1 MNPVSRFLSNRK
13 LKKRHKELRS
23 FVRGV
28 LAADDDILPD
38 KKKIQYQDLLTQ
50 IESTGKTDKK
60 AISELE
66 QKLDKIADRSSF
78 FFVMR
83 GWMDVLAVALTV
95 AFGIRGLFLQ
105 PFKIPTSSMQPT
117 LFGIHYMD
125 AAESRENSG
134 FFTRILL
141 PFGASRARLEAPA
154 SGTLL
159 EGSMPVTR
167 SIPSLILSLFDPAE
181 FYLTGSVVS
190 IGGQYQT
197 LPGDNV
203 QDNIYRYLDKPPAG
217 RDYEKGEVVFDGWVS
232 SGDHLFV
239 DRLSIHLVPLKRGE
253 IFIFNTETLETLEYN
268 PKTHQ
273 YEKQPLRGYY
283 FIKRVAGI
291 GGDTLKIKDNIL
303 YIRPKG
309 ESEFR
314 RADEFSDSLRKIYSG
329 KGGYQGHAPLGLLA
343 GGKEFTVPEGT
354 YFALGD
360 NTYNSQDSRYWGAVP
375 HRNVI
380 GRPLNV
386 FWPISRRWGVV
397 DRLPPLDCD
406 TVFPKKSTLPTDET
420 LIKSQAEQEIL
431 EKIGT
436 QPSAMRRQ

>member
-1 MNPVSRFLSNRK
+1 MNPIFRFFTDRK

-23 FVRGV
+23 FVRGI
-28 LAADDDILPD
+28 LAADDDILSD
-38 KKKIQYQDLLTQ
+38 KKKTQYQDLLTR
-50 IESTGKTDKK
+50 IEATGKTDEKG
-60 AISELE
+60 ISELE
-66 QKLDKIADRSSF
+66 QSLDRLADRGSF
-78 FFVMR
+78 FFLMR
-83 GWMDVLAVALTV
+83 GWLDVLAVALTV

-125 AAESRENSG
+125 LEEEGADAG
-134 FFTRILL
+134 PLTRLLL
-141 PFGASRARLEAPA
+141 PLGASRARLEAPA
-154 SGTLL
+154 DGTLL
-159 EGSMPVTR
+159 EGSTPVTR
-167 SIPSLILSLFDPAE
+167 SIPSLILSLPDPAN
-181 FYLTGSVVS
+181 FYFSGSVVS

-197 LPGDNV
+197 LPGDHV

-217 RDYEKGEVVFDGWVS
+217 RKYEKGEVVFDGWVS

-239 DRLSIHLVPLKRGE
+239 DRLSIHLFPLKRGE
-253 IFIFNTETLETLEYN
+253 IFIFNTENLKYRNQGL
-268 PKTHQ
+268 P
-273 YEKQPLRGYY
+273 GYY
-283 FIKRVAGI
+283 YIKRVAGV

-314 RADEFSDSLRKIYSG
+314 RADEFSDSFRKIYSW

-343 GGKEFTVPEGT
+343 DGKEFTVPDGA

-360 NTYNSQDSRYWGAVP
+360 NTNNSLDSRFWGVVP

-386 FWPISRRWGVV
+386 FWPVSRRWGFT

-406 TVFPKKSTLPTDET
+406 TVFPEKSTQPT
-420 LIKSQAEQEIL
+420 
-431 EKIGT
+431 
-436 QPSAMRRQ
+436 AMRRQ

>member
-1 MNPVSRFLSNRK
+1 MNPVSRYLADRK

-28 LAADDDILPD
+28 LAADDDILSD
-38 KKKIQYQDLLTQ
+38 EKKNQYRELLTR
-50 IESTGKTDKK
+50 IEAAGKTD
-60 AISELE
+60 APEISSLE
-66 QKLDKIADRSSF
+66 QRLERIADRSSF
-78 FFVMR
+78 SFVMR
-83 GWMDVLAVALTV
+83 GWLDVLAVALTV

-117 LFGIHYMD
+117 LFGIHFMD

-134 FFTRILL
+134 FFTRLLL
-141 PFGASRARLEAPA
+141 PFGASRARLEAPE

-159 EGSMPVTR
+159 EGSETVTR
-167 SIPSLILSLFDPAE
+167 SIPSLALSLLNPAE

-190 IGGQYQT
+190 IAGHYEM
-197 LPGDNV
+197 LPGESV

-217 RDYEKGEVVFDGWVS
+217 REYEKGDVVFDGWVS

-239 DRLSIHLVPLKRGE
+239 DRLSIHLFPLKRGE
-253 IFIFNTETLETLEYN
+253 IFIFNTETI
-268 PKTHQ
+268 Q
-273 YEKQPLRGYY
+273 YRNRGLPGYY
-283 FIKRVAGI
+283 YIKRVAGI
-291 GGDTLKIKDNIL
+291 GGDTLKIKNNIL

-309 ESEFR
+309 ENEFR
-314 RADEFSDSLRKIYSG
+314 RADEFSDSFRKINSM

-343 GGKEFTVPEGT
+343 DEREFTVPDGA

-360 NTYNSQDSRYWGAVP
+360 NTNNSLDSRFWGVVP

-386 FWPISRRWGVV
+386 FWPVSRRWGLT

-406 TVFPKKSTLPTDET
+406 TVFPEKSTQPT
-420 LIKSQAEQEIL
+420 
-431 EKIGT
+431 
-436 QPSAMRRQ
+436 AMRRQ

>member
-1 MNPVSRFLSNRK
+1 MNPILRLFHDRK

-38 KKKIQYQDLLTQ
+38 DKKEKYRDLLSK
-50 IESTGKTDKK
+50 IESTGKTDEKG
-60 AISELE
+60 ISQLE
-66 QKLDKIADRSSF
+66 QSLDRIADRSSF

-83 GWMDVLAVALTV
+83 GWLDVLAVALTV

-125 AAESRENSG
+125 LKEKGAEAG
-134 FFTRILL
+134 FLTRLFL
-141 PFGASRARLEAPA
+141 PLDASRARLEAPA
-154 SGTLL
+154 DGPLL
-159 EGSMPVTR
+159 EGSIPSGR
-167 SIPSLILSLFDPAE
+167 SIPSLLSSLLDPAE
-181 FYLTGSVVS
+181 FYLSGSIVS
-190 IGGQYQT
+190 IGGEYRM
-197 LPGDNV
+197 LPGDSV
-203 QDNIYRYLDKPPAG
+203 QDNIYRYLDTPPAG
-217 RDYEKGEVVFDGWVS
+217 KNYKKGDVLFDGWLS

-239 DRLSIHLVPLKRGE
+239 DRLSIHLFPLKRGE
-253 IFIFNTETLETLEYN
+253 IFIFNTETIRYRGQGL
-268 PKTHQ
+268 P
-273 YEKQPLRGYY
+273 GYY
-283 FIKRVAGI
+283 YIKRVAGV
-291 GGDTLKIKDNIL
+291 GGDTLKIRDNVL

-314 RADEFSDSLRKIYSG
+314 RADEFSDSFRKIYSG
-329 KGGYQGHAPLGLLA
+329 KGGYQGHAPLGILA
-343 GGKEFTVPEGT
+343 EGQEFTVPDGA

-360 NTYNSQDSRYWGAVP
+360 NTNNSLDSRFWGPVP

-386 FWPISRRWGVV
+386 FWPVSRRWGFV

-406 TVFPKKSTLPTDET
+406 TVFPEKSTQPT
-420 LIKSQAEQEIL
+420 
-431 EKIGT
+431 
-436 QPSAMRRQ
+436 AMRRQ